1 MNDEA
6 LIRIRTSF
14 AALAARPSES
24 IPLAEGA
31 LLIAAEE
38 YPDLD
43 IGAYLSRIDTMAD
56 DVREPVDNAPDPR
69 AAGTV
74 LTRFLYDVEGF
85 QGNADDYYDPRNSF
99 LNEVMDRRRGIP
111 ISLSILY
118 LEVAQRLGLAVHGIG
133 LPGHFLVRLADTG
146 TYVDP
151 FSGQVDLRA
160 SDCAER
166 VRALHGDDVKF
177 DRSMLSTQ
185 SNRQILS
192 RVLGNLLQIYRSCQ
206 DLQRA
211 LAALDRIV
219 LLNPESAHVYRER
232 AGLLGEMGQY
242 HRALRD
248 AEKYRQLH
256 PGGRRGERFRSWR
269 RFLREM
275 AARMN

>member
-1 MNDEA
+1 MADDA
-6 LIRIRTSF
+6 VTRIRMSF
-14 AALAARPSES
+14 AGLARRSSDA

-43 IGAYLSRIDTMAD
+43 IGGYLSRIDTMAD
-56 DVREPVDNAPDPR
+56 DVREPVDNAPDVR

-74 LTRFLYDVEGF
+74 LTQFLHDVEGF
-85 QGNADDYYDPRNSF
+85 QGNAEDYYDPRNSF

-118 LEVAQRLGLAVHGIG
+118 LEVAQRLGLDVHGVG
-133 LPGHFLVRLADTG
+133 LPGHFLVRLAEAG
-146 TYVDP
+146 TYLDP
-151 FSGQVDLRA
+151 FTGQVDLRE

-166 VRALHGDDVKF
+166 VRALHGPEAKF
-177 DRSMLSTQ
+177 DRAMLTPQ

-192 RVLGNLLQIYRSCQ
+192 RVLRNLLQIYRTRQ
-206 DLQRA
+206 DPQRA
-211 LAALDRIV
+211 LAALDRLI
-219 LLNPESAHVYRER
+219 LLNPEAPHVYRER
-232 AGLLGEMGQY
+232 ASLLGELGEY

-248 AEKYRQLH
+248 AERFRQLH
-256 PGGRRGERFRSWR
+256 PSGRRGERFRTWR